1 MDLRDLLAG
10 VPIRDASPDLPRDVT
25 GAGYDSH
32 TIQPGQAF
40 VAIHGAAADGHDY
53 TALAR
58 QRGASCAISTHPVEG
73 LPYVIVPDTRQALAR
88 IAGNFFRHPDRELH
102 LIGVTGTN
110 GKTSV
115 AWLTAGMLQAL
126 GIRTGLM
133 GTNGCRIGDTVL
145 PSRRTTPESWEVQ
158 RLLRQMADS
167 GCTYAVM
174 EVSSHALALDRV
186 CGLAYTIAAFT
197 NLSRDHLDFH
207 GTMDRYAQ
215 AKSALFRQCGQAAVN
230 RDDPWASRVL
240 RGCVCPVYG
249 YGIRSGD
256 LRAEDVVLSPAG
268 VRFTAREGAST
279 VPAAVPIPGMFTV
292 YNTLA
297 ALSIAR
303 LSGISLADAAK
314 ALGQSR
320 SVPGRMEPIPVPG
333 RGYRVFIDF
342 AHTPDA
348 IETP

>member
-88 IAGNFFRHPDRELH
+88 MAGNFFRHPDRELH

-115 AWLTAGMLQAL
+115 AWLTAGMLQTL

-145 PSRRTTPESWEVQ
+145 PPHHPRILGGAASAAANGRF
-158 RLLRQMADS
+158 
-167 GCTYAVM
+167 
-174 EVSSHALALDRV
+174 RV
-186 CGLAYTIAAFT
+186 HPRGDGGILPRI
-197 NLSRDHLDFH
+197 
-207 GTMDRYAQ
+207 GT
-215 AKSALFRQCGQAAVN
+215 
-230 RDDPWASRVL
+230 
-240 RGCVCPVYG
+240 
-249 YGIRSGD
+249 
-256 LRAEDVVLSPAG
+256 
-268 VRFTAREGAST
+268 
-279 VPAAVPIPGMFTV
+279 
-292 YNTLA
+292 
-297 ALSIAR
+297 
-303 LSGISLADAAK
+303 
-314 ALGQSR
+314 
-320 SVPGRMEPIPVPG
+320 
-333 RGYRVFIDF
+333 
-342 AHTPDA
+342 
-348 IETP
+348 